1 MNASLSKAALKF
13 WFSSQE
19 VYYFFSISWQIT
31 PLGPWPLGKWEW
43 KETCL
48 AGKFTLPGRLPDN
61 AFFKPWLAIDQNMA
75 WNKKNWKCI
84 ISCHIVKYLRKHY
97 TDILTMWI
105 IQLSGKK
112 RIQLKRI
119 KRKAWKYMIFCSTVK
134 YVRKHVDILSMW
146 NYTLS
151 FQEKIQLKINWK
163 ASMKI
168 YDFL

>member
-13 WFSSQE
+13 WFCSQE

-31 PLGPWPLGKWEW
+31 SLGPWPLGKWEW

-112 RIQLKRI
+112 KEYNLKELKGKHENIWFFVVQLN
-119 KRKAWKYMIFCSTVK
+119 M
-134 YVRKHVDILSMW
+134 
-146 NYTLS
+146 
-151 FQEKIQLKINWK
+151 
-163 ASMKI
+163 
-168 YDFL
+168 